1 MRYHFPYIGADLCK
15 LATRQAF
22 SEHCETMDTGWCI
35 TRYACLLPQLLLG
48 THSSLTT
55 EGGLRMSRHG
65 CLVLHQVGLP
75 VQRRPAN

>member
-22 SEHCETMDTGWCI
+22 SEHCKTMDTGWCI

-55 EGGLRMSRHG
+55 EGGEGGSGRVDLGARF
-65 CLVLHQVGLP
+65 CTEVVYP
-75 VQRRPAN
+75 